1 LAGRHRSHE
10 GPDNYTRGR
19 NGDYGGRGGNSG
31 GRGGN
36 SGGSSFPTGLVAI
49 GAVLVLAAGGGYV
62 YYTKKHDS
70 TGSAAASHTP
80 AANSSCAAPT
90 TLNVD
95 ANPDVYTAVKA
106 VADGM
111 TDPCVHVN
119 VTSAEASA
127 VEAFLAGTAK
137 GGDVTSAPDVW
148 IPDSSMWIDVAH
160 AGGVKSLAANP
171 APIATSPLVIG
182 MPKPVAAANGWPGK
196 PFGWADLL
204 ANVKSNKLQTA
215 VPDPTTSGPGLAAI
229 TMLRAAVLGPA
240 GTDKA
245 KQSAALQNLTLVY
258 RVMSTSVSSSM
269 SALLTSLPTDGATA
283 PGSGGVSAFP
293 ATEQKIAAY
302 NTASP
307 ATPLVAL
314 YPSDMGTMMMDYP
327 YTISTSLD
335 AAHAKAAADFQTLLH
350 GPSAINTLQKAG
362 FRDPK
367 GAAAGILTAADGVNP
382 AVPALAPTDST
393 HTAASGALSVW
404 NVTSE
409 QTRGL
414 VVMDVSGSMGL
425 TVDGQFD
432 PTTHAPL
439 TRLQITAAA
448 CVAGLPLFGD
458 SSQLG
463 LWTFT
468 TKSTAD
474 GGGTVHNEVVPMGPL
489 SAPVGTSSSRRQA
502 LNNALQQ
509 LSIQP
514 GSRNGLY
521 DTILDAYRTVL
532 NGWAPNESN
541 AIVVFTDGKDDGLNS
556 MSADQLIGKLNALKA
571 ANPNHPVRVMIVAL
585 GSGVDLTTLSKIT
598 AAANGQ
604 ALHAD
609 TPADIGSAVIAGF
622 AGRLSDQ

>member
-1 LAGRHRSHE
+1 MAGRHRSYE
-10 GPDNYTRGR
+10 GPSNSSR
-19 NGDYGGRGGNSG
+19 GRGGG
-31 GRGGN
+31 
-36 SGGSSFPTGLVAI
+36 SGGSSFPTGLVAL
-49 GAVLVLAAGGGYV
+49 GAALVLAAGGGYV
-62 YYTKKHDS
+62 LYTKKHDS
-70 TGSAAASHTP
+70 TSNTGGSGHTP
-80 AANSSCAAPT
+80 AASSGSCAAPT

-111 TDPCVHVN
+111 SDPCVHVN

-127 VEAFLAGTAK
+127 VAGFLAGSAK

-160 AGGVKSLAANP
+160 GNGVKSLAANP
-171 APIATSPLVIG
+171 TPIATSPLVIG

-196 PFGWADLL
+196 PFGWSDLL
-204 ANVKSNKLQTA
+204 ANFKSNKLQTA

-240 GTDKA
+240 GADKT
-245 KQSAALQNLTLVY
+245 KQAQALQNLTLVY

-269 SALLTSLPTDGATA
+269 SALLTSLPSDGATA
-283 PGSGGVSAFP
+283 AGAGGVAAFP
-293 ATEQKIAAY
+293 STEQKIAAY

-314 YPSDMGTMMMDYP
+314 YPTDPGLGTMMMDYP
-327 YTISTSLD
+327 YTVSANLD
-335 AAHAKAAADFQTLLH
+335 AAHAKAAAEFQGVLQS
-350 GPSAINTLQKAG
+350 PAAVSTLQKAG

-367 GAAAGILTAADGVNP
+367 GAAAGILTAANGVNP
-382 AVPALAPTDST
+382 AVPALAPADTT
-393 HTAASGALSVW
+393 HTAAATALSVW
-404 NVTSE
+404 KVTSE

-414 VVMDVSGSMGL
+414 VVMDVSGSMGMAVAGQ
-425 TVDGQFD
+425 VDPATQ
-432 PTTHAPL
+432 APL

-448 CVAGLPLFGD
+448 CLAGLPLFGD

-468 TKSTAD
+468 TKDTAD
-474 GGGTVHNEVVPMGPL
+474 GGGTVHNELVPMGPL
-489 SAPVGTSSSRRQA
+489 SAPVGNYPNRRAA
-502 LNNALQQ
+502 LNAALQQ
-509 LSIQP
+509 LAIQP

-521 DTILDAYRTVL
+521 DTILDAYKTVL
-532 NGWAPNESN
+532 TGWAPNESN

-556 MSADQLIGKLNALKA
+556 MTADQLIAKLDALKT

-585 GSGVDLTTLSKIT
+585 GSGVDLTTLSRIT
-598 AAANGQ
+598 AASNGQ

>member
-1 LAGRHRSHE
+1 VAGRHRSYE
-10 GPDNYTRGR
+10 GPSNSSR
-19 NGDYGGRGGNSG
+19 GRGGG
-31 GRGGN
+31 
-36 SGGSSFPTGLVAI
+36 SGGSSFPTGLVAL
-49 GAVLVLAAGGGYV
+49 GAALVLAAGGGYV
-62 YYTKKHDS
+62 LYTKKHD
-70 TGSAAASHTP
+70 
-80 AANSSCAAPT
+80 NSSTNAGSSQGQTASGGSCASAPT

-95 ANPDVYTAVKA
+95 ANPDIYTAVKA

-111 TDPCVHVN
+111 ADPCVHVN

-127 VEAFLAGTAK
+127 VEAFLTGSAK

-148 IPDSSMWIDVAH
+148 IPDTSMWIDIAH
-160 AGGVKSLAANP
+160 GSGVKSLAADP
-171 APIATSPLVIG
+171 APVATSPLVIG
-182 MPKPVAAANGWPGK
+182 MPKPVADAGGWPGK

-204 ANVKSNKLQTA
+204 ANFKSNKLQTA

-229 TMLRAAVLGPA
+229 AMLRGAVLAPA

-245 KQSAALQNLTLVY
+245 KQTAALQNLTLVY
-258 RVMSTSVSSSM
+258 RVMSNTVTSSM
-269 SALLTSLPTDGATA
+269 SALLTGLPTQGATA
-283 PGSGGVSAFP
+283 AGAGGIAAFP
-293 ATEQKIAAY
+293 STEQKIAAY
-302 NTASP
+302 NTATP

-314 YPSDMGTMMMDYP
+314 YPADMGTMMMDYP
-327 YTISTSLD
+327 YAVSSTLD
-335 AAHAKAAADFQTLLH
+335 PARAKAAADFQTLLH
-350 GPSAINTLQKAG
+350 SPSAVNTLQKAG
-362 FRDPK
+362 FRDPR

-382 AVPALAPTDST
+382 ALPKLAPADTT
-393 HTAASGALSVW
+393 HTAAATALSVW
-404 NVTSE
+404 KVTSE

-414 VVMDVSGSMGL
+414 VVMDISGSMGMAVPGQ
-425 TVDGQFD
+425 VD
-432 PTTHAPL
+432 PATKTPL

-448 CVAGLPLFGD
+448 CLAGLPLFGD

-474 GGGTVHNEVVPMGPL
+474 GGGTIHNEVVPMGPL
-489 SAPVGTSSSRRQA
+489 SAPTGSFSTRRQA
-502 LNNALQQ
+502 LNTALGQ
-509 LSIQP
+509 LAIQP

-521 DTILDAYRTVL
+521 DTILDAYQTVL
-532 NGWAPNESN
+532 TGWAPNESN

-556 MSADQLIGKLNALKA
+556 MSADQLIAKLNALKT

-604 ALHAD
+604 ALHAA

>member
-1 LAGRHRSHE
+1 VAGRHRSYE
-10 GPDNYTRGR
+10 GPSNPSR
-19 NGDYGGRGGNSG
+19 GRGGG
-31 GRGGN
+31 
-36 SGGSSFPTGLVAI
+36 SGGSSFPTGLVAL

-62 YYTKKHDS
+62 LYTKKHTDS
-70 TGSAAASHTP
+70 GNAGAAHTSGSSS
-80 AANSSCAAPT
+80 SSCATPT

-95 ANPDVYTAVKA
+95 VNPDIYTAVKA
-106 VADGM
+106 IADGM
-111 TDPCVHVN
+111 PADPCTHVN
-119 VTSAEASA
+119 VASAEASA
-127 VEAFLAGTAK
+127 VAAFLAGSAK

-160 AGGVKSLAANP
+160 GNGVKTLAANP

-182 MPKPVAAANGWPGK
+182 MPKPVADANGWPAK
-196 PFGWADLL
+196 PFGWADVL
-204 ANVKSNKLQTA
+204 ANFKNNKLQTA

-229 TMLRAAVLGPA
+229 TMLRGAVLSSA

-245 KQSAALQNLTLVY
+245 KQQQALQNLTLVY
-258 RVMSTSVSSSM
+258 RVMSNTVSSSM
-269 SALLTSLPTDGATA
+269 STLLAGLPTNGATA
-283 PGSGGVSAFP
+283 GGAGGIAAFP
-293 ATEQKIAAY
+293 STEQKIAAY
-302 NTASP
+302 DTASP

-314 YPSDMGTMMMDYP
+314 YPSDGGTMMMDYP
-327 YTISTSLD
+327 YTISTDLD
-335 AAHAKAAADFQTLLH
+335 PARAKAAADFQTLLH
-350 GPSAINTLQKAG
+350 SASAVNTLQKAG

-382 AVPALAPTDST
+382 ALPALAPADTT
-393 HTAASGALSVW
+393 HTAATTALSVW

-414 VVMDVSGSMGL
+414 VVMDVSGSMGM

-448 CVAGLPLFGD
+448 CLAGLPLFGD
-458 SSQLG
+458 NSQLG

-468 TKSTAD
+468 TKGTAD
-474 GGGTVHNEVVPMGPL
+474 GGGTIHNELVPMGPL
-489 SAPVGTSSSRRQA
+489 SAQVGTYPNRRAA
-502 LNNALQQ
+502 LNAALSQ

-521 DTILDAYRTVL
+521 DTILQAYQTVL

-585 GSGVDLTTLSKIT
+585 GSGVDLTTLSRIT
-598 AAANGQ
+598 GAANGQ
-604 ALHAD
+604 ALHAA

>member
-1 LAGRHRSHE
+1 MAGRHRSYE
-10 GPDNYTRGR
+10 GPSNSSR
-19 NGDYGGRGGNSG
+19 GRGGG
-31 GRGGN
+31 
-36 SGGSSFPTGLVAI
+36 SGGSSFPTGLVAL
-49 GAVLVLAAGGGYV
+49 GAALVLAAGGGYV
-62 YYTKKHDS
+62 LYTKKHDNS
-70 TGSAAASHTP
+70 GTNTGGTHTP
-80 AANSSCAAPT
+80 AAAGSSCATPT

-106 VADGM
+106 VADAM
-111 TDPCVHVN
+111 TDACVHVN

-137 GGDVTSAPDVW
+137 GGDVTSTPDVW

-160 AGGVKSLAANP
+160 NSGVKSLAANP

-182 MPKPVAAANGWPGK
+182 MPKPVAAANGWPAK
-196 PFGWADLL
+196 PFGWSDLL
-204 ANVKSNKLQTA
+204 ANFKTNKLQTA
-215 VPDPTTSGPGLAAI
+215 IPDPTTSGPGLAAI

-240 GTDKA
+240 GADKA
-245 KQSAALQNLTLVY
+245 KQQAALQNLTLVY
-258 RVMSTSVSSSM
+258 RVMSNSVASSM
-269 SALLTSLPTDGATA
+269 SALLTSLPSAGATA
-283 PGSGGVSAFP
+283 AGSGGVAAFP

-302 NTASP
+302 NTAGP

-314 YPSDMGTMMMDYP
+314 YPADPGLGTMMMDYP
-327 YTISTSLD
+327 YTVSANLD
-335 AAHAKAAADFQTLLH
+335 AAHAKAAADFQAQLQS
-350 GPSAINTLQKAG
+350 PSGVNTLQKAG

-367 GAAAGILTAADGVNP
+367 GAAAGILTAGNGVNP
-382 AVPALAPTDST
+382 AVPALAPADST
-393 HTAASGALSVW
+393 HTAASTAVSVW

-414 VVMDVSGSMGL
+414 VVMDVSGSMGMA
-425 TVDGQFD
+425 VDGQVD
-432 PTTHAPL
+432 PATKTPL
-439 TRLQITAAA
+439 TRLQITAQA
-448 CVAGLPLFGD
+448 CLAGLPLFGD
-458 SSQLG
+458 NSQLG

-468 TKSTAD
+468 TKSSAD
-474 GGGTVHNEVVPMGPL
+474 GGGTVHNELVPMGPL
-489 SAPVGTSSSRRQA
+489 SAPVANYPNRRAA
-502 LNNALQQ
+502 LNAALQQ
-509 LSIQP
+509 LTIQP

-521 DTILDAYRTVL
+521 DTILDAYQTVL

-598 AAANGQ
+598 AASNGQ
-604 ALHAD
+604 ALHAA

>member
-1 LAGRHRSHE
+1 MAGRHRSYE
-10 GPDNYTRGR
+10 GPGNTPR
-19 NGDYGGRGGNSG
+19 GRGGG
-31 GRGGN
+31 

-62 YYTKKHDS
+62 YYTKKHDTTATAGNS
-70 TGSAAASHTP
+70 GTSSAA
-80 AANSSCAAPT
+80 NGSCAAPT

-111 TDPCVHVN
+111 ADPCVHVN
-119 VTSAEASA
+119 VSSAEASA
-127 VEAFLAGTAK
+127 VEAFLAGSAK

-148 IPDSSMWIDVAH
+148 IPDSSMWIDIAH
-160 AGGVKSLAANP
+160 TGGVKSLAANP
-171 APIATSPLVIG
+171 APVATSPLVIG
-182 MPKPVAAANGWPGK
+182 MPKPVAAAAGWPAK

-204 ANVKSNKLQTA
+204 ANFKTTKLQTA

-245 KQSAALQNLTLVY
+245 KQSQALQNLTLVY

-269 SALLTSLPTDGATA
+269 SALLTGLPTQGATA
-283 PGSGGVSAFP
+283 AGAGGIAAFP
-293 ATEQKIAAY
+293 STEQKIAAY

-327 YTISTSLD
+327 YTISSTLD

-350 GPSAINTLQKAG
+350 SPAAVNTLQKAG

-367 GAAAGILTAADGVNP
+367 GAAAGILTSANGVNP
-382 AVPALAPTDST
+382 AVPALAPADTT
-393 HTAASGALSVW
+393 HTAAGSALSVW
-404 NVTSE
+404 KVTSE

-425 TVDGQFD
+425 TVDGQVD
-432 PTTHAPL
+432 PNTHTPL
-439 TRLQITAAA
+439 SRLQITAAA
-448 CVAGLPLFGD
+448 CLTGLPLFGD

-468 TKSTAD
+468 TKNTAD
-474 GGGTVHNEVVPMGPL
+474 GGGTVHKELVPMGPL
-489 SAPVGTSSSRRQA
+489 SAPVGAFPSRRAA
-502 LNNALQQ
+502 LNAALGQ

-521 DTILDAYRTVL
+521 DTILDAYQTVL
-532 NGWAPNESN
+532 TGWAPNESN

-556 MSADQLIGKLNALKA
+556 MSADQLITKLNALKA

-598 AAANGQ
+598 GAANGQ

>member
-1 LAGRHRSHE
+1 MAGRHRGYE
-10 GPDNYTRGR
+10 GPSNTSR
-19 NGDYGGRGGNSG
+19 GRGGG
-31 GRGGN
+31 
-36 SGGSSFPTGLVAI
+36 SGGSSFPTGLVAL
-49 GAVLVLAAGGGYV
+49 GAALVLAAGGGYV
-62 YYTKKHDS
+62 LYTKKHNS
-70 TGSAAASHTP
+70 TSNAGAGHTP
-80 AANSSCAAPT
+80 GVSSSNCATPT

-106 VADGM
+106 IADGM

-119 VTSAEASA
+119 VTSVEASA
-127 VEAFLAGTAK
+127 VEAYLAGTAK
-137 GGDVTSAPDVW
+137 GSDVTSAPDVW

-160 AGGVKSLAANP
+160 NSGVKTLTAGAT
-171 APIATSPLVIG
+171 PIATSPLVIG
-182 MPKPVAAANGWPGK
+182 MPKPVADANGWPAK
-196 PFGWADLL
+196 PFGWSDLL
-204 ANVKSNKLQTA
+204 ANFKSNKLQTA

-229 TMLRAAVLGPA
+229 AMLRAAVLGPA
-240 GTDKA
+240 GADKT
-245 KQSAALQNLTLVY
+245 KQAQALQNLTLVY

-269 SALLTSLPTDGATA
+269 NALLTSLPTSEATA
-283 PGSGGVSAFP
+283 AGAGGIAAFP
-293 ATEQKIAAY
+293 TTEQKIAAY
-302 NTASP
+302 DTASP
-307 ATPLVAL
+307 TTPLVAL
-314 YPSDMGTMMMDYP
+314 YPSDPGLGTMMMDYP
-327 YTISTSLD
+327 YSVSSNLD

-350 GPSAINTLQKAG
+350 SPSSVNTLQKAG
-362 FRDPK
+362 FRDPRA
-367 GAAAGILTAADGVNP
+367 AAAGILTSANGVNP
-382 AVPALAPTDST
+382 AVPALAPADTS
-393 HTAASGALSVW
+393 HTAASTALSVW
-404 NVTSE
+404 KVTSE

-414 VVMDVSGSMGL
+414 VVMDISGSMGM
-425 TVDGQFD
+425 TVGGQFD
-432 PTTHAPL
+432 PNTHAPL
-439 TRLQITAAA
+439 TRLQITAEA

-474 GGGTVHNEVVPMGPL
+474 GGGTVHNELVPMGPL
-489 SAPVGTSSSRRQA
+489 NAPLANFPNRRAA
-502 LNNALQQ
+502 LNAALTQQ
-509 LSIQP
+509 LAIQP

-521 DTILDAYRTVL
+521 DTILDAYKTVMT
-532 NGWAPNESN
+532 GWAPNESN

-556 MSADQLIGKLNALKA
+556 MSADSLIAKLNALKA